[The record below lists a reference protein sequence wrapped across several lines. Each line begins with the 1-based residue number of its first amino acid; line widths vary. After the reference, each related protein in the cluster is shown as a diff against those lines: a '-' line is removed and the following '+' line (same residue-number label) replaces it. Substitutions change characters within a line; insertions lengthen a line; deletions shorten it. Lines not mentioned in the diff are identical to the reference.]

1 MRVDKFE
8 DGEDSGRMMEYASK
22 AYKYIRK
29 FMECLEDE
37 GFGERYEDGRYYD
50 DDDDRRR
57 DGMGERRGRRR
68 R

>member
-1 MRVDKFE
+1 MGMIRLD
-8 DGEDSGRMMEYASK
+8 DSEDSERMFEYASK
-22 AYKYIRK
+22 AYKYIKK

-50 DDDDRRR
+50 DDDNRRR
-57 DGMGERRGRRR
+57 DDMGERRGRRR

>member
-1 MRVDKFE
+1 MGFHKFE
-8 DGEDSGRMMEYASK
+8 DNDDSERMMEYASK

-37 GFGERYEDGRYYD
+37 GFGERYEDSRYG

-57 DGMGERRGRRR
+57 DDMGERRGRRR

>member
-1 MRVDKFE
+1 MGMYRFE
-8 DGEDSGRMMEYASK
+8 DGEGSEKMMEYASK
-22 AYKYIRK
+22 AYKYIKK

-37 GFGERYEDGRYYD
+37 GFGERYEDSRYDD

>member
-1 MRVDKFE
+1 MGFHKFE
-8 DGEDSGRMMEYASK
+8 DNDEAERMMEYASK

-29 FMECLEDE
+29 FMECLEEE
-37 GFGERYEDGRYYD
+37 GFGERYEDSRYG

-57 DGMGERRGRRR
+57 DDMGERRGRRR

>member
-1 MRVDKFE
+1 
-8 DGEDSGRMMEYASK
+8 MMEYASK
-22 AYKYIRK
+22 AYKYIKK

-37 GFGERYEDGRYYD
+37 GFGERYEDSRYDD